1 MKVRLMNMVKIYNE
15 TNNEVLILD
24 KVKKYGW
31 EGLTF
36 PGGKVEFGE
45 SMIDSVIR
53 EAKEES
59 NLDIKDVK
67 LVGIISWVEKDN
79 TDIGLLYETS
89 KFSGDLVTSNRE
101 GKLFFMDYDEFKNTP
116 NKSKSMDTILE
127 IYDRTY
133 KEVYW
138 NLDTGEKKYIS

>member
-1 MKVRLMNMVKIYNE
+1 
-15 TNNEVLILD
+15 
-24 KVKKYGW
+24 
-31 EGLTF
+31 
-36 PGGKVEFGE
+36 
-45 SMIDSVIR
+45 MIDSVIR